1 MAWRLLQSTN
11 ARSKGGAMLHY
22 ALIFFVIA
30 LVAALLGFRGVAG
43 LSAEF
48 GWVFV
53 VLAVVRAPLRL
64 LPAPPVAFPQ
74 LADEPV
80 LVARGYLPVVV
91 RELPQRLRASPF
103 TCSQRPF
110 STSQFM

>member
-1 MAWRLLQSTN
+1 
-11 ARSKGGAMLHY
+11 MLHW

-53 VLAVVRAPLRL
+53 VLAVIFLAVGL
-64 LPAPPVAFPQ
+64 LTGRGAPPVGP
-74 LADEPV
+74 
-80 LVARGYLPVVV
+80 
-91 RELPQRLRASPF
+91 
-103 TCSQRPF
+103 
-110 STSQFM
+110 

>member
-1 MAWRLLQSTN
+1 
-11 ARSKGGAMLHY
+11 MLHW

-53 VLAVVRAPLRL
+53 VLLQAKVVAPGRSEFAV
-64 LPAPPVAFPQ
+64 
-74 LADEPV
+74 
-80 LVARGYLPVVV
+80 
-91 RELPQRLRASPF
+91 
-103 TCSQRPF
+103 
-110 STSQFM
+110 